1 MMARNLQKRMETM
14 NRHDAYTAMLDR
26 HRSVIWAMCWAHSRG
41 RWDDCCDL
49 VQEVSIALWEN
60 YDKLRPGSSPREER
74 AWVRWQVRSVFDQ
87 QRRRRQPEPQ
97 PITDMIAS
105 SLAAEDSRQRQEDID
120 EMMASL
126 SPDEQRMVRL
136 QLEGYQA
143 NEIASVMGLKRDAVY
158 QRMHRI
164 VVKARRAMVF
174 VLMLFFVSTVAIAVV
189 PQWRQT
195 VFGTSVGSGQSTVD
209 SAMQNDRHQPPAA
222 SYQLPAELPSET
234 DTVEALRLWIPPEPE
249 PYLEAASSLP
259 DTGQPMLPQVH
270 RIQPVIIMSAHRLIV
285 SGAEGEMVSIYNG
298 AGKLVASQRCN
309 GLCYFNITRS
319 RDVGDYIL
327 QIGDDPANRYRF

>member
-1 MMARNLQKRMETM
+1 METM

-26 HRSVIWAMCWAHSRG
+26 HRSVIWAMCWAHARG

-49 VQEVSIALWEN
+49 VQEISIALWEN

-74 AWVRWQVRSVFDQ
+74 AWVRWQARSVFDQ

-136 QLEGYQA
+136 QMEGYQA
-143 NEIASVMGLKRDAVY
+143 NEIASLMGLKRDAVY

-164 VVKARRAMVF
+164 VVKARRAVVV

-195 VFGTSVGSGQSTVD
+195 VFGIEKEASTP
-209 SAMQNDRHQPPAA
+209 RE
-222 SYQLPAELPSET
+222 ELPQPLAPTPPPSSSPQASPES
-234 DTVEALRLWIPPEPE
+234 DTVVTILPWSPPEPV
-249 PYLEAASSLP
+249 PYLEAVPTAFDTLLP
-259 DTGQPMLPQVH
+259 SLPQVH
-270 RIQPVIIMSAHRLIV
+270 RSQPVLIMSAHRLIIT
-285 SGAEGEMVSIYNG
+285 GAEGELVRIYNEV
-298 AGKLVASQRCN
+298 GKLVSSQRCN
-309 GLCYFNITRS
+309 GICYFNIS
-319 RDVGDYIL
+319 RGRNGYRDPGSYII
-327 QIGDDPANRYRF
+327 QIGDDPANCYRL